1 MLKQTFIASASEL
14 QSSDSFL
21 TVKTVMFSV
30 PTVNANG
37 VQCTEA
43 FLSEI
48 VENMKNY
55 ETLPLYA
62 DITNLVRGNYE
73 QLGHCYNP
81 VTETFSTHEIGSFY
95 HFEKETD
102 EGTGV
107 TSLIGYARVWKRNK
121 SVCEALGE
129 LFAMGKLKF
138 SFEVA
143 CGSVSKKEDGTIVI
157 DADEKNHLEG
167 MCVVSFPAYP
177 DAVAMQL
184 VAEVNAQSEEAEE
197 MPKKKNL
204 TVAEETVVEAA
215 EVEGVDASTEA
226 EETAEVVAEDTSVE
240 AVAETEAP
248 KESSVEAIAETEAPK
263 ESLSEATAELEAT
276 EIAQTVDDIVA
287 EEAESEAVN
296 AELVVT
302 RTVETRE
309 AVHTYDTETGEEA
322 HEVVDHE
329 LTVTQLAE
337 DMSKRLESIENAV
350 KTLISESVNP
360 LKEALDALT
369 KIVSELTVGKKEE
382 IQTAEI
388 DKAMDE
394 ALKESNVVLS
404 EISTA
409 SKEDKFADLLE
420 PKNPQDVYS
429 LL

>member
-102 EGTGV
+102 EETGV

-204 TVAEETVVEAA
+204 TVAEAAAEETVVEAA
-215 EVEGVDASTEA
+215 EVEGVEASTEA
-226 EETAEVVAEDTSVE
+226 EETAEVVAEENSTEV
-240 AVAETEAP
+240 EAP
-248 KESSVEAIAETEAPK
+248 KESSVEATAETEAPN

-337 DMSKRLESIENAV
+337 DMSKRLESIENDV

>member
-102 EGTGV
+102 EETGV

-248 KESSVEAIAETEAPK
+248 KESSVEATAET
-263 ESLSEATAELEAT
+263 EAT

-302 RTVETRE
+302 RTLETRE

-337 DMSKRLESIENAV
+337 DMSKRLESIENDV

>member
-102 EGTGV
+102 EETGV

-204 TVAEETVVEAA
+204 TVAEAAAEETVVEAA
-215 EVEGVDASTEA
+215 EVEGVEASTEA
-226 EETAEVVAEDTSVE
+226 EETAEVVAEENSTEV
-240 AVAETEAP
+240 EAP
-248 KESSVEAIAETEAPK
+248 KESSVEATAET
-263 ESLSEATAELEAT
+263 EAT

-287 EEAESEAVN
+287 EETESEAVN

-337 DMSKRLESIENAV
+337 DMSKRLESIENDV